1 MTGVQTCALPIFSV
15 HRSLRPFPAVDS
27 ARPVKDSLR
36 HPYAATVAAGGSAL
50 PTIQRGL
57 DPVER
62 EEALVGSP
70 PPAPV
75 QEAVDAPSPATRFLL
90 LLHEEL
96 RPSSYVL
103 PRDSEGFLVD
113 PLQTITVAFRSGDP
127 NASLLSLITQE
138 SLIRTVPSIDPND
151 QESELAELTYPAP
164 LASSVVAR
172 GSSDRVEEPEI
183 KYLCTI
189 TRDGWSPHPEVVVK
203 REREEEEQEPEEVPR
218 KRQRVQKRKPIKRK
232 VIRRA
237 NLGDPRPDEQIS
249 RVTLHPKQIL
259 HRPSRF
265 L

>member
-1 MTGVQTCALPIFSV
+1 MPISF

-27 ARPVKDSLR
+27 ARPVEDSLR
-36 HPYAATVAAGGSAL
+36 HPYVATVVAGGNPL

-57 DPVER
+57 
-62 EEALVGSP
+62 EEAPVGTP
-70 PPAPV
+70 PPVPEEEV
-75 QEAVDAPSPATRFLL
+75 VDAPSPATRFLS

-103 PRDSEGFLVD
+103 PRDSKGFLID
-113 PLQTITVAFRSGDP
+113 PLRTIAVAFRSGDP
-127 NASLLSLITQE
+127 NASLLLPITQE
-138 SLIRTVPSIDPND
+138 SLIRTAPSIDPND
-151 QESELAELTYPAP
+151 LESEPAELTYPAP

-183 KYLCTI
+183 KYLCTV
-189 TRDGWSPHPEVVVK
+189 TRDGWSPRPEVVVK
-203 REREEEEQEPEEVPR
+203 REREEEEQVPQEVPR
-218 KRQRVQKRKPIKRK
+218 KKQRVQKRKLIKWK

-249 RVTLHPKQIL
+249 RVTLCPKQIL
-259 HRPSRF
+259 RHPSRF